1 MFGRILLVVDS
12 PSSAQDVLAI
22 GQAFATRFG
31 SGLLLLHVVGDSSS
45 WPDYATAEEWITS
58 RAVSLRAEGYAVDI
72 LIRSGKVA
80 STLAAAAAEQRVDLI
95 ILGRHGRD
103 LESQAPVNDHLDI
116 SAWMAARVAVPFLVI
131 SPCVNAAAALRCLSD
146 PEHTRR
152 AIAVALDGS
161 ELAERA
167 LPIAVE
173 IARGL
178 DEHLHLVRVVP
189 PMTPDAPAGATSA
202 IRRMAI
208 QTLFADVHAAHEY
221 LAAVRRTIVG
231 STPVH
236 VQKRVLIGGAAEKL
250 LEAASPTEVGLLVL
264 TTHARGA
271 LARAVMG
278 SVTAALL
285 QEARVP
291 LLIVPPTMH
300 DQSRRQ
306 PSMEQ
311 SYALADY
318 RAQN

>member
-1 MFGRILLVVDS
+1 VFGRILLLVDS

-22 GQAFATRFG
+22 GQAFAARFG
-31 SGLLLLHVVGDSSS
+31 SRLLILHVVGDSSS

-72 LIRSGKVA
+72 LIRGGQVA
-80 STLAAAAAEQRVDLI
+80 DALAAAAAEQRVDLI
-95 ILGRHGRD
+95 ILGHHGRD
-103 LESQAPVNDHLDI
+103 QESNAPVNDHLDI
-116 SAWMAARVAVPFLVI
+116 SARMIAHVAVPFLAI
-131 SPCVNAAAALRCLSD
+131 SPHVNAAALRFLSE

-152 AIAVALDGS
+152 AIAIALDGS

-221 LAAVRRTIVG
+221 LAAVRRTVVG

-250 LEAASPTEVGLLVL
+250 LEAASHTEVGLLVL
-264 TTHARGA
+264 TTHGRGI
-271 LARAVMG
+271 LARAVRE

-318 RAQN
+318 RAEN